1 MKTFSKFIFEEKEQT
16 KVLDPELQNLWYNL
30 WDSIFEL
37 SNEYARELYHRFNL
51 TKELLL
57 DYSLVDN
64 ERRIEI
70 INLIQNHL
78 TQRFPDMDFGLTK

>member
-1 MKTFSKFIFEEKEQT
+1 MKTFSKFIFEEKEKT

-37 SNEYARELYHRFNL
+37 SAEYARELYNRFNL

-78 TQRFPDMDFGLTK
+78 NQRFPDMDFGLTK